1 MTDLTDSSH
10 KVPEIDPA
18 PLPVRYSEA
27 GLRIKAERARKA
39 DERKQAD
46 TGPAPTAAAPYPV
59 EALGKVLGDFVKG
72 AKHEI
77 GCPVEIP
84 ANSALAV
91 VSLIAQDVANIVLPK
106 DGVTPGS
113 IYALTI
119 ALPGQ
124 GKTMADKLAMNPVKA
139 LEERLRKQCDKD
151 KLKYD
156 RDVATWVAQHNQIT
170 RAKSD
175 RAKKDELLKELGP
188 KPDRP
193 ETPKMTTSEGTSEGI
208 MAALAKRRRGLGIFS
223 DEGSQFLSG
232 HAFGPEKKRATCA
245 LLSTNWGGGTTRK
258 DTVGHGEIEVR
269 DKRLALHLMVQPTG
283 GKEALID
290 PILNE
295 SGLLSRCL
303 VAWPKPNIG
312 YREDEDEETPKW
324 AADAFAKYERQM
336 RFLFDAV
343 QRDDFGAVQRRD
355 VELSP
360 EARKEWF
367 EFRREVE
374 DEQAKGGRYEC
385 LKEIGTAV
393 RAPQHAGR
401 IALILALI
409 EDHKA
414 AAISGDVIRRS
425 ITLARWY
432 LDERLRLLET
442 ASVADEV
449 HYAEVLIEW
458 AVQRVKG
465 REPRYFTL
473 NELNKFGPRHLRPQK
488 LADGRPDTS
497 RRDSALNSLIRDARL
512 YVVGSSALAWQRR
525 TPGVKIEFNV
535 PVVQ

>member
-10 KVPEIDPA
+10 NVPEIDPA

-208 MAALAKRRRGLGIFS
+208 MAALAKRRAGLESSATRVRNSLAATHSGRKRNARHAPFS
-223 DEGSQFLSG
+223 
-232 HAFGPEKKRATCA
+232 P
-245 LLSTNWGGGTTRK
+245 
-258 DTVGHGEIEVR
+258 
-269 DKRLALHLMVQPTG
+269 
-283 GKEALID
+283 
-290 PILNE
+290 PI
-295 SGLLSRCL
+295 G
-303 VAWPKPNIG
+303 
-312 YREDEDEETPKW
+312 
-324 AADAFAKYERQM
+324 
-336 RFLFDAV
+336 
-343 QRDDFGAVQRRD
+343 
-355 VELSP
+355 
-360 EARKEWF
+360 
-367 EFRREVE
+367 
-374 DEQAKGGRYEC
+374 
-385 LKEIGTAV
+385 
-393 RAPQHAGR
+393 
-401 IALILALI
+401 
-409 EDHKA
+409 A
-414 AAISGDVIRRS
+414 AARRAR
-425 ITLARWY
+425 TLSATARSRFATSAW
-432 LDERLRLLET
+432 R
-442 ASVADEV
+442 
-449 HYAEVLIEW
+449 
-458 AVQRVKG
+458 
-465 REPRYFTL
+465 FT
-473 NELNKFGPRHLRPQK
+473 
-488 LADGRPDTS
+488 
-497 RRDSALNSLIRDARL
+497 
-512 YVVGSSALAWQRR
+512 
-525 TPGVKIEFNV
+525 
-535 PVVQ
+535 